1 MSNEIELLQKQV
13 PELQDLVKK
22 QSLIISKTGE
32 RVLELQLDKQ
42 KHDVTDF
49 DSKFSKSISKKSG
62 SATQFD
68 ATDFA
73 TNEDLVELVKE
84 LQGELNFIEE
94 RSIRRLV
101 NSLKKDDDDVIAPL
115 PNADGDIP
123 AISDGVFPKSLKEF
137 KDIPDLKLVRLAKF
151 YERLPPTLKEQED
164 FENFLEGKVEAF
176 HINETTDEEIS
187 KELEKFSKDELDD
200 AFNDV
205 ARYLGLSLRRGTE
218 IW

>member
-13 PELQDLVKK
+13 SELQELVKK

-32 RVLELQLDKQ
+32 RVLELQVSKQ
-42 KHDVTDF
+42 KHDVSDF
-49 DSKFSKSISKKSG
+49 DSKFSKSVSKKSG
-62 SATQFD
+62 STAQFD

-101 NSLKKDDDDVIAPL
+101 NSLKKEDNDVVAPL

-123 AISDGVFPKSLKEF
+123 VISDGIFPKSLKEF
-137 KDIPDLKLVRLAKF
+137 KNISDLNLVRLAKF

-187 KELEKFSKDELDD
+187 KELEKFSKDDLDD

>member
-1 MSNEIELLQKQV
+1 M
-13 PELQDLVKK
+13 
-22 QSLIISKTGE
+22 
-32 RVLELQLDKQ
+32 
-42 KHDVTDF
+42 
-49 DSKFSKSISKKSG
+49 
-62 SATQFD
+62 
-68 ATDFA
+68 
-73 TNEDLVELVKE
+73 
-84 LQGELNFIEE
+84 
-94 RSIRRLV
+94 
-101 NSLKKDDDDVIAPL
+101 
-115 PNADGDIP
+115 
-123 AISDGVFPKSLKEF
+123 KEF

-205 ARYLGLSLRRGTE
+205 ACYLGLSLRRGTE

>member
-1 MSNEIELLQKQV
+1 MANEIELLQKQIS
-13 PELQDLVKK
+13 ELQDLVKK

-32 RVLELQLDKQ
+32 RVLELQVAKQ
-42 KHDVTDF
+42 KHDVTNF
-49 DSKFSKSISKKSG
+49 DSKFSKSVSKKSG
-62 SATQFD
+62 SAAQFD
-68 ATDFA
+68 STDFA

-101 NSLKKDDDDVIAPL
+101 NSLKKEDDDVIAPL

-123 AISDGVFPKSLKEF
+123 DVSNGVFPKSLKEF
-137 KDIPDLKLVRLAKF
+137 ENISDSMLIRLAKF
-151 YERLPPTLKEQED
+151 YERLPPTIKEQED

-176 HINETTDEEIS
+176 HINETTDEDLS
-187 KELEKFSKDELDD
+187 KELEKFSKVELDD

>member
-1 MSNEIELLQKQV
+1 MSNEIELLQKQIS
-13 PELQDLVKK
+13 ELQDLVKK

-32 RVLELQLDKQ
+32 RVLELQVAKQ
-42 KHDVTDF
+42 KHDVSDF

-62 SATQFD
+62 SAAQFD

-101 NSLKKDDDDVIAPL
+101 NSLKKEDDDVIAPL

-137 KDIPDLKLVRLAKF
+137 GNISDLNLIRIAKF
-151 YERLPPTLKEQED
+151 YERLPPTIKEQED

-176 HINETTDEEIS
+176 HINETTDDEVS
-187 KELEKFSKDELDD
+187 KELERFSKDELDD

>member
-1 MSNEIELLQKQV
+1 MSNEIDLLQKQIS
-13 PELQDLVKK
+13 ELQDLVKK

-32 RVLELQLDKQ
+32 RVLELQVAKQ
-42 KHDVTDF
+42 KNAVSDF

-62 SATQFD
+62 STAQFD

-101 NSLKKDDDDVIAPL
+101 NSMKKGDDDVIAPL

-123 AISDGVFPKSLKEF
+123 DTSDGVFPKSLKEF
-137 KDIPDLKLVRLAKF
+137 RDIADLKLIRLAKF

-176 HINETTDEEIS
+176 HINETTDEEVS
-187 KELEKFSKDELDD
+187 KELEKFSKNELDD